1 MDLLD
6 LLGNVQWL
14 VLCTFMSFTLPGL
27 LPWHFRIVLIGQ
39 HVVLEASS
47 ESQSLSTILE
57 PGSSRIR
64 RGYELIQS
72 PQCAL
77 INDCPAWVSWGFQL
91 VSTPYFLLGWFLIS
105 RKLASEDYGW
115 VNPIFWEQM
124 VTLLGST
131 LMSDCV
137 RRSGIVRWHSGLIT
151 RWPTNVRLAATVDRV
166 GLAVQP
172 PPGPRHQ
179 RRGVNPVNRTIGENS
194 VH

>member
-1 MDLLD
+1 
-6 LLGNVQWL
+6 
-14 VLCTFMSFTLPGL
+14 MSFTLPGL

-47 ESQSLSTILE
+47 ESQRLSTLLE
-57 PGSSRIR
+57 PTSSRIR
-64 RGYELIQS
+64 RGYELSQS

-77 INDCPAWVSWGFQL
+77 INDSPAWIPWIFPLIS
-91 VSTPYFLLGWFLIS
+91 STYVLLGWFLIS
-105 RKLASEDYGW
+105 WTLACEVYGW
-115 VNPIFWEQM
+115 EDPMVWEQM
-124 VTLLGST
+124 VMLLGST

-137 RRSGIVRWHSGLIT
+137 RRSGIVRWHCGLIT

-172 PPGPRHQ
+172 LPGPRHQ
-179 RRGVNPVNRTIGENS
+179 RRGVNPVNQTIGESS